1 MADEMPPPT
10 APAESICIIMKPGNT
25 SAMPASAS
33 VPSRDTN
40 HVSINPVEAC
50 TSITR
55 MFGQAR
61 RSKVGTM
68 RPSSRRRVR
77 GLMAARAGSTSAAC
91 G

>member
-10 APAESICIIMKPGNT
+10 APADSICIIMKPGNT

-40 HVSINPVEAC
+40 QVSINPVEAC

-61 RSKVGTM
+61 RSSVAVMRAFQQQRGCVG
-68 RPSSRRRVR
+68 
-77 GLMAARAGSTSAAC
+77 
-91 G
+91 